1 MGQAGRRGGA
11 PCREGATGRWRAA
24 ASRLAIA
31 WLLAACAGQAAAQP
45 AGERIA
51 ADLREE
57 VTRIEVKAKDLYGRE
72 ETASIALTVFRPT
85 GEGPFPLAIVSH
97 GRGNAQQRAAQGRQ
111 RFELLARYLVSK
123 GFAVLVPTRVGYGDT
138 FAGGFDPEE
147 SGPCNNKRF
156 EPMATAAS
164 DQVLAALA
172 HAGKLHWVD
181 STRWLAIGQSVGG
194 LTTLAVASRRPPGLV
209 AAINFSGGSGGDPE
223 RRPGEPC
230 GPDDLAR
237 LWRAQAAGSDVPTL
251 WVYWTH
257 DRYWGERH
265 PQRWADA
272 WREGGGQVQLHQLS
286 PWNDEPVDG
295 HLGLARD
302 MDRWVPLVEDFL
314 ASAGFRASG
323 VVARPPASRFARVEE
338 IDKVPVSA
346 DRRELL
352 YRHFL
357 ESRPPRAFA
366 IGPSGIA
373 AWASGDWALG
383 RALGNCQW
391 RTGQPCR
398 LYAVDDEVVW
408 TPIQ

>member
-1 MGQAGRRGGA
+1 MSERGRRDATVRRSVAAGRSRV
-11 PCREGATGRWRAA
+11 A
-24 ASRLAIA
+24 ASILACVFVF
-31 WLLAACAGQAAAQP
+31 LAGAGPALAQP

-72 ETASIALTVFRPT
+72 ETASIVLTVFRPG

-111 RFELLARYLVSK
+111 RFEPLARYLVSK
-123 GFAVLVPTRVGYGDT
+123 GFAVFVPTRMGYGDT
-138 FAGGFDPEE
+138 HAGGFDPEE
-147 SGPCNNKRF
+147 SGPCTNKRF
-156 EPMATAAS
+156 EPMAIAAS

-172 HAGKLHWVD
+172 HARKLRWVD
-181 STRWLAIGQSVGG
+181 SARWVAIGQSVGG
-194 LTTLAVASRRPPGLV
+194 LTTLAVASRRPPGLM
-209 AAINFSGGSGGDPE
+209 AAINFAGGSGGDPD

-237 LWRAQAAGSDVPTL
+237 LWRAQAAGSIVPTL
-251 WVYWTH
+251 WLYWTH

-265 PQRWADA
+265 PQRWAEA
-272 WREGGGQVQLHQLS
+272 WREGGGRVQLHQLS
-286 PWNDEPVDG
+286 AWNDEPVDG

-302 MDRWVPLVEDFL
+302 MDRWVPLVESFL
-314 ASAGFRASG
+314 ASAGFLASG
-323 VVARPPASRFARVEE
+323 VVTRPPASRFARVDE

-352 YRHFL
+352 YRRFL
-357 ESRPPRAFA
+357 AEKPPRAFA

-373 AWASGDWALG
+373 GWASGDWALG

-391 RTGQPCR
+391 RTGQPCH

-408 TPIQ
+408 VPF